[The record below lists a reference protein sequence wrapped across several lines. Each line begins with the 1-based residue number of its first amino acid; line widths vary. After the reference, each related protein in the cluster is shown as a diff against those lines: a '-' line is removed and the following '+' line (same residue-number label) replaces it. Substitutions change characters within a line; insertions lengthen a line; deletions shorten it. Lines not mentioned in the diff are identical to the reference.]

1 MLSRDNLL
9 DRLTVIG
16 GMLGHVMVFIGMAA
30 GCILLWYFVFEFI
43 FKG

>member
-16 GMLGHVMVFIGMAA
+16 GMLGHVMVFMSMVA